1 MTNHPINGNDQ
12 LKERRGLHGLPAL
25 IAQLL
30 YWIWIFAF
38 GVTTIAV
45 GVYVGL
51 QMHYRKVQKN
61 DRLHHTEKKDPIED

>member
-1 MTNHPINGNDQ
+1 MIN
-12 LKERRGLHGLPAL
+12 LKKEGDYMVLPAL